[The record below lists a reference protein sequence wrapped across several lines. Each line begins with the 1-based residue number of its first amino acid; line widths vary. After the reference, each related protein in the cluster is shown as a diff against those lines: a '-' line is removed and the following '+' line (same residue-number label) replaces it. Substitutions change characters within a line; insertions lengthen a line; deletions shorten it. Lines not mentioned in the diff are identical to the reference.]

1 MPQPYDYSLG
11 VPSATESFLNGIQ
24 MAQQFRQQKMAAEAQ
39 QAKLDAAARARQY
52 TTDVAAIKD
61 NPSPQALNDLYL
73 KYPEYG
79 DDLKRI
85 SGVMNE
91 QDKQTYGTI
100 LRRAIIAKQQ
110 GKSADEIAGIYAEGA
125 TAAKNANR
133 KDIAQNFDAASI
145 MAKNP
150 AANDDFAAR
159 SLLNQFDPEGYKIL
173 YGSEGLTSFQQDLQA
188 AGIDP
193 RSEEGRRRSEEYV
206 RLKTDPIVEMETPNR
221 GKFVGPQSEYYARY
235 GKDAPKPDVKSS
247 TPPVKPRVF
256 SNVQTIP
263 SDLQPGDIVNGKR
276 FIGGPTN
283 QPSSWESPKG
293 GQTGS
298 APSGNFR

>member
-1 MPQPYDYSLG
+1 
-11 VPSATESFLNGIQ
+11 

-39 QAKLDAAARARQY
+39 QAKLDAATRARQY

-85 SGVMNE
+85 SGVLNE

-125 TAAKNANR
+125 TIAKNANR
-133 KDIAQNFDAASI
+133 NDIAQNFDAASI

-150 AANDDFAAR
+150 AADDDFAAR
-159 SLLNQFDPEGYKIL
+159 SLLNQFDPDGYKVL
-173 YGSEGLTSFQQDLQA
+173 YENKKEPFIISNGVAFLRAPLERLGADTEKLMNGSMTAEQYDSVWGEGKA
-188 AGIDP
+188 AKYMKTGSVDVAPAYHAPTQSDIDNAKAGKISADIFNRIFGP
-193 RSEEGRRRSEEYV
+193 NAFNQYV
-206 RLKTDPIVEMETPNR
+206 
-221 GKFVGPQSEYYARY
+221 
-235 GKDAPKPDVKSS
+235 
-247 TPPVKPRVF
+247 
-256 SNVQTIP
+256 
-263 SDLQPGDIVNGKR
+263 
-276 FIGGPTN
+276 
-283 QPSSWESPKG
+283 G
-293 GQTGS
+293 GQTGTP
-298 APSGNFR
+298 APSGNFSGK